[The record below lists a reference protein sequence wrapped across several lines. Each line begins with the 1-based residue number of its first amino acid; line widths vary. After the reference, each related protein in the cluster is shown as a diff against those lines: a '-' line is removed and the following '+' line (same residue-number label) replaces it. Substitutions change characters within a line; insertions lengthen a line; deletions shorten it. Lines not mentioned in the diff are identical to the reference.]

1 MVRKC
6 DDVVDICKPDM
17 GEEMKKRLCEVICV
31 APWTS
36 LCLSRETVMSDE

>member
-1 MVRKC
+1 MTCLFVSDKT
-6 DDVVDICKPDM
+6 DV

-36 LCLSRETVMSDE
+36 LNLRGETAMSDE